1 MLIGWLKGGFFG
13 VILLIGLLAL
23 GAPWLLALVA
33 ATIPPFAAII
43 ERRTSSIY
51 QVSILVF
58 IVGLLGAAFP
68 EARSQVIRRVMNA
81 DQTIQN
87 LTEDKDKQSTS
98 VETPEAE
105 LPAKEGGRTPASSS
119 ERSG

>member
-51 QVSILVF
+51 QVSI
-58 IVGLLGAAFP
+58 LGAAFP